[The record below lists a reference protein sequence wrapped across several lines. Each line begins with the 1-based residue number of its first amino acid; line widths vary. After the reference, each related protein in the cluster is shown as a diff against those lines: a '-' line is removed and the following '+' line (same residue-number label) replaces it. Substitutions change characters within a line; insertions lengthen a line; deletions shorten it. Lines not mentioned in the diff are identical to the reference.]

1 MLPDPASAAPRPLAL
16 VVDDSEQ
23 IRRDACR
30 IVESF
35 GFDAASAADAEGGL
49 RQCAAQVPALILV
62 DWMMPGMGGLDFL
75 KALRAIPTGY
85 RATVIFLSG
94 NGRPPDIHL
103 AMRSGA
109 SEYLMKPFD
118 SDLLSFKLRQVG
130 LIAA

>member
-1 MLPDPASAAPRPLAL
+1 MVAERTTPMSRPLAL

-30 IVESF
+30 IVESL
-35 GFDAASAADAEGGL
+35 GFEAASAADAEGGL
-49 RQCAAQVPALILV
+49 SQCAARVPALILV
-62 DWMMPGMGGLDFL
+62 DWMMPGMSGLEFL
-75 KALRAIPTGY
+75 KALRAIPAGY

-94 NGRPPDIHL
+94 NGRAPDIHL

-118 SDLLSFKLRQVG
+118 SDLLAFKLRQVG
-130 LIAA
+130 LLAA